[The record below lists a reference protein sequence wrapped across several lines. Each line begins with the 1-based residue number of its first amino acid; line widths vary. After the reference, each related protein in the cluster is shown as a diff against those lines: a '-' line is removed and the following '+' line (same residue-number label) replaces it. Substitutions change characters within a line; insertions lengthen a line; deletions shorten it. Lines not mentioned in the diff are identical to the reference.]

1 MATTGTNCIGEATEC
16 RPFCCGIVAR
26 VSNFAQ
32 TPPAR
37 ARILKLL
44 PSRRRERPA
53 ANIGVYH
60 VHPLC
65 SRIPYYRL
73 PRALRDHPELRG
85 VGRLTLPQS
94 FRCVRLV

>member
-1 MATTGTNCIGEATEC
+1 
-16 RPFCCGIVAR
+16 
-26 VSNFAQ
+26 
-32 TPPAR
+32 
-37 ARILKLL
+37 LKLL

-60 VHPLC
+60 VHHLC